1 MDKINFK
8 LKRNLFLLGIVI
20 VMVFIYFQRDMT
32 PGNELK
38 YMSIVDDAISKNN
51 YFVFYNQGVVYA
63 DKPPLYFWIIMLIKK
78 IFGYYSTLG
87 IGLFS
92 MIPAIVICFSMKN
105 LTKDHLNEEE
115 SFLAMGMLL
124 TTILFL
130 GMALT
135 LRMDILMT
143 MFIILALESFY
154 KIYQRKNKSYHIYL
168 MYLYIFLAVFTKGPV
183 GIIFPAITI
192 GLFLF
197 REKNLKLLK
206 ELKILKGLI
215 LLLILFLGWFTAIYL
230 EGGKPYL
237 YDLTINQ
244 TIGRAHDSFSHAEPF
259 YFYLKGIWV
268 DFLPWSLLFIGT
280 FVISFKKKL
289 ENISIERL
297 FSSAIIGHIVIMS
310 LVSGKLEL
318 YLIPIYP
325 FIAFYT
331 MFIVK
336 KINQEKIWQGSIL
349 PFSIIM
355 TFLLPIYLI
364 VSKFIKLPFESS
376 AGLYIGLLLVSISG
390 GISLAG
396 IKKIRFYQGCWG
408 IISGMLI
415 LLFTLSFKIPEL
427 NKNLG
432 LKVLAT
438 NGKEVFKNED
448 PKNYYSFNFKSAS
461 GMDVYLGEKIID
473 LKDIKDLE
481 KIISNKQIVLF
492 IRSKDLK
499 RNKNLVLIL
508 DNMDLV
514 WHSNKY
520 TLYTNKK
527 GEL

>member
-8 LKRNLFLLGIVI
+8 LRRNLFLLGIVI
-20 VMVFIYFQRDMT
+20 VMVSIYCQRDMT

-38 YMSIVDDAISKNN
+38 YMSIVDDAIRKNN
-51 YFVFYNQGVVYA
+51 YFVFYNQGVAYA

-78 IFGYYSTLG
+78 IFGYYSVVG

-92 MIPAIVICFSMKN
+92 IIPAITTSFSMKN

-154 KIYQRKNKSYHIYL
+154 KIYQEKNKSYHIYL
-168 MYLYIFLAVFTKGPV
+168 MYFYIFLGVFTKGPV
-183 GIIFPAITI
+183 GIIFPIITVGI
-192 GLFLF
+192 FLF
-197 REKNLKLLK
+197 REKKLKLLK
-206 ELKILKGLI
+206 ELKLLKGLI

-230 EGGKPYL
+230 EGGKSYL

-244 TIGRAHDSFSHAEPF
+244 TIGRTHNSFSHAEPF
-259 YFYLKGIWV
+259 YYYFKVIWV
-268 DFLPWSLLFIGT
+268 DFLPWSLLFIGI
-280 FVISFKKKL
+280 FIISFKKKL
-289 ENISIERL
+289 EIFSIERFL
-297 FSSAIIGHIVIMS
+297 SSAIIGHIVIMS

-331 MFIVK
+331 ILIIK
-336 KINQEKIWQGSIL
+336 KINQEKVWQGLIL

-355 TFLLPIYLI
+355 TFILPIYLI
-364 VSKFIKLPFESS
+364 VSKFIKLPIGSS
-376 AGLYIGLLLVSISG
+376 ISLYIGLFLASMFG
-390 GISLAG
+390 GISLIG
-396 IKKIRFYQGCWG
+396 IKKIKFYQGCWG
-408 IISGMLI
+408 IILGMLI
-415 LLFTLSFKIPEL
+415 LLFTLSFKIPEI
-427 NKNLG
+427 NKDLG

-438 NGKEVFKNED
+438 NGKEVFKGGNL
-448 PKNYYSFNFKSAS
+448 KNYYSFNFRSAS
-461 GMDVYLGEKIID
+461 GMDVYLGERVID
-473 LKDIKDLE
+473 LKDIKDLK
-481 KIISNKQIVLF
+481 KIITNKQIVF
-492 IRSKDLK
+492 FVRSKDVK
-499 RNKNLVLIL
+499 RNKNLVEIL
-508 DNMDLV
+508 DDMDLV

-520 TLYTNKK
+520 TLYTNRK
-527 GEL
+527 